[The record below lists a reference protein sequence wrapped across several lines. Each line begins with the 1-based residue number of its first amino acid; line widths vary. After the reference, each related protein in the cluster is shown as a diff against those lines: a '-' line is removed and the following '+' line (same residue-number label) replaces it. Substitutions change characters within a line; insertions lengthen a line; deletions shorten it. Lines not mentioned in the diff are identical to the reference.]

1 MAKKHDKQP
10 QQQTAKPEKPVSMQP
25 DSSPWQDEKPTIV
38 HLEKNESHYEFCR
51 MQMHDL
57 EKIYRRAFI
66 ANAALCVIVCFLA
79 IFSVYIQC
87 FSIFSTPFIVMDS
100 PGATISGGIL
110 QITVA
115 MFIVVMGYL
124 AWANYRLINI
134 ALTIFYGA
142 VTILGIYH
150 LDYFSGII
158 GVIGLWFYI
167 FALQGMQKESRL
179 AEMEGYPD
187 FHEKF
192 DISTSDIVI
201 QTLMAHR
208 GERSH
213 RSGGVFQNSRS
224 LRKRKKR
231 SDSTFQTEEQPSSA
245 EALAQQ
251 LASHKQNQQ
260 PPAQS
265 TDS

>member
-1 MAKKHDKQP
+1 MAKKHNQQHTQTP
-10 QQQTAKPEKPVSMQP
+10 QEPKAAGIKADP
-25 DSSPWQDEKPTIV
+25 SPWQDEKPTIV

-57 EKIYRRAFI
+57 EKVYRRAFV
-66 ANAALCVIVCFLA
+66 ANAVLCIIVCFLA
-79 IFSVYIQC
+79 IFSIYIQC
-87 FSIFSTPFIVMDS
+87 FNVLSTPFAVMDS
-100 PGATISGGIL
+100 PGATISGGIF

-124 AWANYRLINI
+124 AWANFRFVNI
-134 ALTIFYGA
+134 ALTIFYGL
-142 VTILGIYH
+142 VTVLGIYH

-167 FALQGMQKESRL
+167 FALQGMQKESHL

-192 DISTSDIVI
+192 DVSTSDIVI

-208 GERSH
+208 GERSR

-231 SDSTFQTEEQPSSA
+231 SEPAPNDENQPSSA
-245 EALAQQ
+245 EALAKQ
-251 LASHKQNQQ
+251 LASHKQDRQES
-260 PPAQS
+260 AQN
-265 TDS
+265 TDQ